1 MEGFIQECGDHI
13 VTLERNARNKKK
25 IKKKN
30 NWAETEQ

>member
-25 IKKKN
+25 KKKN